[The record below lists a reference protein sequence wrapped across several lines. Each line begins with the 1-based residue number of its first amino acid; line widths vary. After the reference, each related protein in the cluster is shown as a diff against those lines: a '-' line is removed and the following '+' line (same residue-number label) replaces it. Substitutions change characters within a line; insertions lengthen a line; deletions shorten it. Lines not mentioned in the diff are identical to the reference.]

1 MRNRTICLRS
11 GGLLTIALWAQNS
24 MNDVNRI
31 KRDAAYLYG
40 EATLDN
46 REAALKLAY
55 ELLESEIKNWAIQ
68 KSPKASSVLVSK
80 IYEYADTIILPR
92 RNMIRAFVFVK
103 KSNLKTIK
111 GKTMTVEV
119 LQPKDEPKEEVK
131 VEVKEEPKVEPKPEV
146 EPEPKPEPKVETKVE
161 PKPET
166 KVEPKPETKVEPKP
180 VVVEKPKTVADE
192 VLERLLP
199 LTKFQDLQSVMTPL
213 KNDGKIL
220 DMGKYATMK
229 DAASC
234 YLIVYDREGNIKAF
248 LDKGT
253 NERRNLKTGADD
265 SEKNYHG
272 CGALWFTVKE

>member
-1 MRNRTICLRS
+1 MRNRTICLLS
-11 GGLLTIALWAQNS
+11 GLLLTIALWAQNS

-131 VEVKEEPKVEPKPEV
+131 VEVKE
-146 EPEPKPEPKVETKVE
+146 EPKVETKVE

>member
-1 MRNRTICLRS
+1 
-11 GGLLTIALWAQNS
+11 

-31 KRDAAYLYG
+31 KRDASYLYG

-46 REAALKLAY
+46 KESALKLAY

-68 KSPKASSVLVSK
+68 KNPKTSSVLVSK

-119 LQPKDEPKEEVK
+119 CQPKEEPKAEPKIEPKEEPK
-131 VEVKEEPKVEPKPEV
+131 AEPKAEPKVESKV
-146 EPEPKPEPKVETKVE
+146 EPKAEPKPEPKIE
-161 PKPET
+161 PKE
-166 KVEPKPETKVEPKP
+166 EPKP
-180 VVVEKPKTVADE
+180 VVVEKTVRE
-192 VLERLLP
+192 KVLERLMAVS
-199 LTKFQDLQSVMTPL
+199 KFQDLQGVMTPL
-213 KNDGKIL
+213 KEEGKL
-220 DMGKYATMK
+220 KEFGKYATMK
-229 DAASC
+229 DPASS
-234 YLIVYDREGNIKAF
+234 YLIIYDQQGGIKAF

-253 NERRNLKTGADD
+253 TTRRNLKTGADD

-272 CGALWFTVKE
+272 CGAIWFTIEE